1 MVSVSQG
8 PIDTPMV
15 IVITQHQHGSA
26 VSLENEPQM
35 NQPQMNQP
43 QMNQPQM
50 NYPQSPELE
59 LCTKEI
65 IRHIGK
71 TPLQE

>member
-1 MVSVSQG
+1 MSQG

-15 IVITQHQHGSA
+15 IVITQHQRGSA
-26 VSLENEPQM
+26 VSLENE
-35 NQPQMNQP
+35 PQMNQP